1 MMEQEAQE
9 MGEISGRIET
19 MKGLLAVLAL
29 ASICMAAQAQ
39 TQTQNQTYGVAMRPN
54 IQYAEHDGVKLA
66 GDLYSP
72 KGRDKAPLVIAVHGG
87 GWQVGSRASY
97 QYWGPFLAKHGYGLL
112 AINYRLSKPGAKTY
126 PAAVYDV
133 KAAVQFTRANAVE
146 LGIDPDR
153 IGVMGDSAGAHLVAL
168 VALAGD
174 EALFSGEYRN
184 DPHAATPAN
193 VKAVIGFYGVYDMQA
208 QWHHDQI
215 TRPRDQITEKF
226 LGVSPMQSRRTYFDA
241 SPMSYAT
248 VEKREKTGTRFLL
261 IHGTNDD
268 IVDPQTQSQAFL
280 TSLKQAGFFAR
291 TIVVPGSGHF
301 WASDPVEEPGSYGA
315 QAAPQMLRFLQAGL

>member
-1 MMEQEAQE
+1 M
-9 MGEISGRIET
+9 R
-19 MKGLLAVLAL
+19 GLLGALAL
-29 ASICMAAQAQ
+29 ASICMAVSAQA
-39 TQTQNQTYGVAMRPN
+39 QTYGVATRTN
-54 IQYAEHDGVKLA
+54 IPYAEHDGVKLA
-66 GDLYSP
+66 GDLYAP
-72 KGRDKAPLVIAVHGG
+72 KGIDKAPLVIAVHGG

-97 QYWGPFLAKHGYGLL
+97 QYWGPFLAKHGYALL
-112 AINYRLSKPGAKTY
+112 AISYRLSKPGAKTW
-126 PAAVYDV
+126 PGAVYDV
-133 KAAVQFTRANAVE
+133 KAAIQFVRAGAAQFGV
-146 LGIDPDR
+146 DPDR
-153 IGVMGDSAGAHLVAL
+153 IGLMGDSAGGHLVSL

-174 EALFSGEYRN
+174 DPMLSSEYRS
-184 DPHAATPAN
+184 DPHAATAAN
-193 VKAVIGFYGVYDMQA
+193 VKTVIGFYGVYDMQA

-291 TIVVPGSGHF
+291 TVVVPGSGHF
-301 WASDPVEEPGSYGA
+301 WASEPVEEPGSYGA
-315 QAAPQMLRFLQAGL
+315 QAAPQLLRFLQAGL